1 MSGYD
6 IYKKA
11 LIRLGLQK
19 FDQKFYE
26 VGFEFLNEIAADLK
40 FGEIKSLSDELN
52 LSEELKETMLTGVL
66 MLLSLNIGDTIQNK
80 LYTDLYNAKRAKY
93 LSSNDTVK
101 DVLPTA
107 KECV

>member
-19 FDQKFYE
+19 F
-26 VGFEFLNEIAADLK
+26 
-40 FGEIKSLSDELN
+40 DELN